1 MASLAAAPHVIVAA
15 APSLSASS
23 PARSLSSSARDAS
36 FPGTRLRTT
45 PRRSAAAAG
54 GAAVSVR
61 AHTDPAQAAVDRAAC
76 PPVKAEVPLSALD
89 AVDLRVGVIVD
100 AKTVPDAEMTAKRGK
115 PTDSRT
121 LLQVKVDVG
130 GEERV
135 VVSPCRYVMDV
146 EDAVGKKVL
155 IVVNV
160 PPTEISGIRSHGVI
174 LTGFNYD
181 PTPMPRSFKVILPG
195 LGRLPP
201 GSQVLPV
208 AVPSERTAVA
218 TATSGVVK
226 EEEKPS
232 VLKASAKPSD
242 REANGAIG
250 DVKRPGD
257 DAVPQDDDVVE
268 QPKESDDRE
277 PTPLDT
283 DDAGEDDPIV
293 PDPLITTDMLAE
305 QRQLEAER
313 KQREEQQDAESEE
326 RVRREG
332 VESSAL
338 TKLDVL
344 LEKTKLFSESLLQQM
359 DDITLLTFLS
369 SSLIPPMLILHSSS
383 RRHSQRKKNKTD
395 APEETLQ
402 EKISAAPS
410 AAINGSGDAGTGTG
424 TASSKEEEEAALLR
438 EQREI
443 APNLT
448 GCTLKWYQIKGVK
461 WLISLW
467 QNGLNG
473 ILADQMGLGKTV
485 QTIAFLAHLM
495 SHGIFGPFLVVAPLS
510 TLSNWVN
517 EVKRFVPTANVLLYH
532 GPKDVRA
539 ELREKHMP
547 RQVREGFPIIVT
559 SFEVAMFDRRQLQ
572 RYHWKYIV
580 VDEGHRLKNMHC
592 RLIRELRQLPAEN
605 TLLLSGTPLQNNLQE
620 LWSLLNFIL
629 PAIFSDLHE
638 FTSWFDL
645 AGRQSGGVVFDNE
658 RRSQVVAKLHQILRP
673 FLLRRI
679 KADVE
684 QSLPKKKEVVLY
696 AQLTEHQRE
705 FQDHLVQRTLAD
717 FLNSTVATSMSRH
730 RLNNVVMQLRK
741 NCNHPDLLSSQFDGS
756 YVYPPVEEMVA
767 QCGKLKL
774 LDRLLPQLKAKG
786 HKVLIF
792 SQMTRLLDILD
803 YYLEERGHHPF
814 RLDGSVKLDN
824 RRQQIEEF
832 NTSPEAFIFLL
843 STRAGGLGIN
853 LTAADTVIIYDSDW
867 NPHQDMQAMDRCH
880 RIGQTRPV
888 HVYRLATAH
897 SVECRVLDV
906 ARGKLKLEHL
916 VIEKGQFQQDK
927 AAPAKTKIDEAEV
940 LSLLRPERS
949 QHDELVQSA
958 EISDENLDL
967 LLDRSDLL
975 LPQPTPPPLAAAPAA
990 DTTPAA
996 AAGDAAAASDGG
1008 GGEKVRSLPIAG
1020 PGWEV
1025 VVAGTTASSVL
1036 SSIG

>member
-1 MASLAAAPHVIVAA
+1 M
-15 APSLSASS
+15 
-23 PARSLSSSARDAS
+23 SSSE
-36 FPGTRLRTT
+36 
-45 PRRSAAAAG
+45 
-54 GAAVSVR
+54 GA
-61 AHTDPAQAAVDRAAC
+61 
-76 PPVKAEVPLSALD
+76 
-89 AVDLRVGVIVD
+89 
-100 AKTVPDAEMTAKRGK
+100 
-115 PTDSRT
+115 
-121 LLQVKVDVG
+121 
-130 GEERV
+130 
-135 VVSPCRYVMDV
+135 
-146 EDAVGKKVL
+146 
-155 IVVNV
+155 
-160 PPTEISGIRSHGVI
+160 
-174 LTGFNYD
+174 
-181 PTPMPRSFKVILPG
+181 
-195 LGRLPP
+195 
-201 GSQVLPV
+201 
-208 AVPSERTAVA
+208 AVA
-218 TATSGVVK
+218 TATTGVVK
-226 EEEKPS
+226 EERKSAVVE
-232 VLKASAKPSD
+232 ASARSGD

-250 DVKRPGD
+250 DVNRPGDVKRPGD
-257 DAVPQDDDVVE
+257 DAVAPLDDDVVE
-268 QPKESDDRE
+268 QAKESDDRE
-277 PTPLDT
+277 PTPPDT
-283 DDAGEDDPIV
+283 DDAVEDDPIV

-313 KQREEQQDAESEE
+313 RQREEQQDAESEE
-326 RVRREG
+326 RMRREG
-332 VESSAL
+332 VESAAL

-359 DDITLLTFLS
+359 DDITLLPVPT
-369 SSLIPPMLILHSSS
+369 PPPQADSKGEGGKK
-383 RRHSQRKKNKTD
+383 RKGGGTGKGRGRKKSKTD

-410 AAINGSGDAGTGTG
+410 AAINGSGDAGSGAATT
-424 TASSKEEEEAALLR
+424 KEEEEAALLR

-532 GPKDVRA
+532 GSKDVRT

-547 RQVREGFPIIVT
+547 KQVREGFPIIVT

-592 RLIRELRQLPAEN
+592 KLIRELRQLPAEN

-645 AGRQSGGVVFDNE
+645 AGRQSGGVDQKVFDNE

-684 QSLPKKKEVVLY
+684 QSLPKKKEIVLY
-696 AQLTEHQRE
+696 AQLTAHQRE

-774 LDRLLPQLKAKG
+774 LDRLLPQLKSKG

-814 RLDGSVKLDN
+814 RLDGSVKLDD

-927 AAPAKTKIDEAEV
+927 AAPAKTKIDFQQDKAAPAKTKIDESEVLSLLRSQRSQHDELVQSAEESEVLSLLRSQRSQQDELAQSAEINPFHKHTLTKTPSPFPTKPCHPTRRKV

-967 LLDRSDLL
+967 LLDRTDLL
-975 LPQPTPPPLAAAPAA
+975 HSPPNPPPPPAAAAAPAA
-990 DTTPAA
+990 AD
-996 AAGDAAAASDGG
+996 GNSKASGEG
-1008 GGEKVRSLPIAG
+1008 SGRGGEKAPRVVRSLPVAG

-1025 VVAGTTASSVL
+1025 VVAGTAPSSVL

>member
-1 MASLAAAPHVIVAA
+1 M
-15 APSLSASS
+15 
-23 PARSLSSSARDAS
+23 SSSE
-36 FPGTRLRTT
+36 
-45 PRRSAAAAG
+45 
-54 GAAVSVR
+54 GA
-61 AHTDPAQAAVDRAAC
+61 
-76 PPVKAEVPLSALD
+76 
-89 AVDLRVGVIVD
+89 
-100 AKTVPDAEMTAKRGK
+100 
-115 PTDSRT
+115 
-121 LLQVKVDVG
+121 
-130 GEERV
+130 
-135 VVSPCRYVMDV
+135 
-146 EDAVGKKVL
+146 
-155 IVVNV
+155 
-160 PPTEISGIRSHGVI
+160 
-174 LTGFNYD
+174 
-181 PTPMPRSFKVILPG
+181 
-195 LGRLPP
+195 
-201 GSQVLPV
+201 
-208 AVPSERTAVA
+208 AVA
-218 TATSGVVK
+218 TATTGVVK
-226 EEEKPS
+226 EEKKPA
-232 VLKASAKPSD
+232 VVEASARSGD

-250 DVKRPGD
+250 DVKQPGD
-257 DAVPQDDDVVE
+257 DAVPPQDDDVVE
-268 QPKESDDRE
+268 QAKESDDRE
-277 PTPLDT
+277 PTPPDT
-283 DDAGEDDPIV
+283 DDAVEDDPIV

-313 KQREEQQDAESEE
+313 RQREEQQDAESEE
-326 RVRREG
+326 RMRREG
-332 VESSAL
+332 VESAAL

-359 DDITLLTFLS
+359 DDITLLPVPT
-369 SSLIPPMLILHSSS
+369 PPPQADSKGEGGKK
-383 RRHSQRKKNKTD
+383 RKGGGTGKGRGRKKSKTD
-395 APEETLQ
+395 TPEETLQ

-410 AAINGSGDAGTGTG
+410 AAINGSGDAA
-424 TASSKEEEEAALLR
+424 TAAATTKEEEEAALLR

-532 GPKDVRA
+532 GSKDVRT

-547 RQVREGFPIIVT
+547 KQVREGFPIIVT

-580 VDEGHRLKNMHC
+580 VDEVGRRCLTLTASQLQRYHWKYIIVDEGHRLKNMHC
-592 RLIRELRQLPAEN
+592 KLIRELRQLPVEN

-645 AGRQSGGVVFDNE
+645 AGRQSGGVDQKVFDNE

-684 QSLPKKKEVVLY
+684 QSLPKKKEIVLY
-696 AQLTEHQRE
+696 AQLTAHQRE
-705 FQDHLVQRTLAD
+705 FQDHLVQRTLED
-717 FLNSTVATSMSRH
+717 FLNSTIATCTAPPAF
-730 RLNNVVMQLRK
+730 LR
-741 NCNHPDLLSSQFDGS
+741 
-756 YVYPPVEEMVA
+756 
-767 QCGKLKL
+767 
-774 LDRLLPQLKAKG
+774 R
-786 HKVLIF
+786 VLIF

-814 RLDGSVKLDN
+814 RLDGSVKLDD

-867 NPHQDMQAMDRCH
+867 VRAVAGAPGWNGRGCMASLGEIIRLLGSARIGGAKTLRHGPWHGLGINLTAADTAIIYDADWGPHQDMQAMDRCHRYLLMPSFLPFLPPLSPLPPTPPSQNPHQDMQAMDCCHHYSLPLMIFIPSSLPPPAPSCPLLPPPAPSCPLLPPLSPLPRALQNPHQDMQAMDRCH
-880 RIGQTRPV
+880 CWFLTLTLPLPPLSPPLRP
-888 HVYRLATAH
+888 
-897 SVECRVLDV
+897 SVSPAPLYPSEPPPGHAGHGSLSPHRADAPRARVPPRHCPL
-906 ARGKLKLEHL
+906 RGGEGGSGVRGLEHL

-927 AAPAKTKIDEAEV
+927 AAPAKTKIDESEV

-958 EISDENLDL
+958 EISDENFNL
-967 LLDRSDLL
+967 LLDRTDMLHS
-975 LPQPTPPPLAAAPAA
+975 PPTPPPAAAATPAAAPAA
-990 DTTPAA
+990 AG
-996 AAGDAAAASDGG
+996 GDAKASGEGSGG
-1008 GGEKVRSLPIAG
+1008 GGEKAPGVVRSLPVAG

-1025 VVAGTTASSVL
+1025 VVAGTAPSSVL
-1036 SSIG
+1036 SSIA